1 MNFKLL
7 KISLLTRMPKMEFE
21 LTQLGLFPIGI
32 PNILWMLWHAQKRV
46 LVRWNVSGGQG
57 GKHFL
62 CKK

>member
-46 LVRWNVSGGQG
+46 LVRWNVSGGQE

-62 CKK
+62 SKK